1 MKACAFVFAFVT
13 CLLAQS
19 TAAADGPLVVNTNR
33 FHPVPLE
40 GFYSRLLASY
50 GPQEA
55 WGGVPRGLIE
65 FDGVPFRMFGQIE
78 LNGLGPSQNRNF
90 LPTRAGEISI
100 RRRATRL
107 HLISGAGYK
116 DPDGTPLAALRLY
129 YANGETRSIFINYGD
144 HVRNWHVES
153 DEKRTDLSHPSS
165 RIVWDGINGATGRP
179 LRLFKNTFE
188 NPKPAEEIR
197 SIELFSLFG
206 RAFPIFCAITLETA
220 GGPVQAPPGG
230 EDPDDTPFRRELL
243 VRVVNAGNNQAIS
256 NVVLNLTVTEGDRI
270 YGFGR
275 YRSDAHG
282 QILLDYPPAR
292 FEVLKME
299 FTGPGSA
306 AHALS
311 QTNAEGFFPPEIV
324 VRMK

>member
-1 MKACAFVFAFVT
+1 M
-13 CLLAQS
+13 
-19 TAAADGPLVVNTNR
+19 
-33 FHPVPLE
+33 
-40 GFYSRLLASY
+40 
-50 GPQEA
+50 
-55 WGGVPRGLIE
+55 
-65 FDGVPFRMFGQIE
+65 
-78 LNGLGPSQNRNF
+78 
-90 LPTRAGEISI
+90 
-100 RRRATRL
+100 
-107 HLISGAGYK
+107 
-116 DPDGTPLAALRLY
+116 
-129 YANGETRSIFINYGD
+129 
-144 HVRNWHVES
+144 
-153 DEKRTDLSHPSS
+153 
-165 RIVWDGINGATGRP
+165 WDGINGATGRP

-206 RAFPIFCAITLETA
+206 RAFPILCAITLETA